1 MKKKIAILGSTGSIG
16 KSLIK
21 IILKDKKNF
30 QILLLSANKNYREL
44 FKQAKDFNVKNL
56 ILTDKKSFQLA
67 KKINKDPKLNIYN
80 SFDNFNLIFNYKID
94 YVMSSIVGLDG
105 LYPTYKIIKHT
116 KKLLLQTKKQL
127 FVRGT
132 LFQKN

>member
-44 FKQAKDFNVKNL
+44 FKQAKEFNVKNL

-67 KKINKDPKLNIYN
+67 KKINKYPKLNIYN